1 MGLGRTLSI
10 EKRSR
15 ELLVPVRCER
25 HDGASELQIISGT
38 GKYYFV
44 SKLCKYYFEHV
55 FMRLPASQATDAA
68 LE

>member
-1 MGLGRTLSI
+1 MNGAGAHLEYREEKPRAFGACVGAIRGLRAT
-10 EKRSR
+10 
-15 ELLVPVRCER
+15 
-25 HDGASELQIISGT
+25 QIISGT